1 MRDATPSPMKDPRRL
16 LAFFSIVVVMLMIV
30 GAVSFVRYARR
41 NAPDLHL
48 LAVAPFDIFVA
59 DLEQWRVQLAEGVTQ
74 QLTATPPL
82 RAVPQAVV
90 RERWRGAER
99 PEIAAVELA
108 RRTSA
113 GVAIYGRLDSLSGQR
128 DSVRVQVIAIDASS
142 GRVLFGLIQHWRAA
156 DLRGIAA
163 VLARQIRQNYRYPG
177 D

>member
-1 MRDATPSPMKDPRRL
+1 MKDPRRL
-16 LAFFSIVVVMLMIV
+16 LVFFSIVVVMLMIV

-41 NAPDLHL
+41 NAPNPRLVV
-48 LAVAPFDIFVA
+48 VAPFDIFVA
-59 DLEQWRVQLAEGVTQ
+59 DLEHWRVQLAEAVTE
-74 QLTATPPL
+74 QLSTTPPL
-82 RAVPQAVV
+82 TAVPQAVV

-113 GVAIYGRLDSLSGQR
+113 AVAIYGRLDSLSGVPPR

-142 GRVLFGLIQHWRAA
+142 GRVLFGLIRHWRAA
-156 DLRGIAA
+156 DLAGIAP
-163 VLARQIRQNYRYPG
+163 VLAQQIRQNYRYPG